1 MLSRRLREEHGQMVR
16 CQVYHLPHA
25 RWLFSKVNTAVRQ
38 VVEWATDHPA
48 GLFAR
53 GARGHPGRGVLVF
66 GSGRSSA
73 APGVIARGDRASQ
86 PLAILYTSGTMGKPK
101 GVVVSHDNITMTA
114 RASSQALGTTGED
127 RVLGAVP
134 VFTIFGMHV
143 VAVTITA
150 GATLVL
156 QERFDAA
163 GALALIRRERV
174 TIVHGVPTM
183 FELLMRD
190 PSFEESRPTT
200 CRSGLVAGGP
210 VSPDLAGRIRQWCDV
225 QIAYRLT
232 ETGPTVTVT
241 RFEDSPERRT
251 HTVGRPIAAVSV
263 KAVDLKSGVLHGPE
277 AVGELA
283 VEGPNGMV
291 GYFPMPGETARS
303 LTAEGFLMTGGL
315 AVPGAGRHLKS

>member
-1 MLSRRLREEHGQMVR
+1 
-16 CQVYHLPHA
+16 
-25 RWLFSKVNTAVRQ
+25 RWLDDRVYRYADLVSKR
-38 VVEWATDHPA
+38 
-48 GLFAR
+48 
-53 GARGHPGRGVLVF
+53 
-66 GSGRSSA
+66 SA
-73 APGVIARGDRASQ
+73 ALGAIAPGDPASQ

-174 TIVHGVPTM
+174 TIVHAVPTM

-190 PSFEESRPTT
+190 PSIEESKPTT
-200 CRSGLVAGGP
+200 CRPGLVAGGP
-210 VSPDLAGRIRQWCDV
+210 VSPELAGRIPQWGAFQFAD
-225 QIAYRLT
+225 
-232 ETGPTVTVT
+232 
-241 RFEDSPERRT
+241 
-251 HTVGRPIAAVSV
+251 
-263 KAVDLKSGVLHGPE
+263 
-277 AVGELA
+277 
-283 VEGPNGMV
+283 
-291 GYFPMPGETARS
+291 
-303 LTAEGFLMTGGL
+303 GL
-315 AVPGAGRHLKS
+315 AASWPTGA